1 MLSRTTLRTLM
12 TQRSLDLN
20 FRTCLGTHGQG
31 SSSVEATSVYPFYLQ
46 ECISAATGGKGD
58 TTVLI
63 PSRLAPCVVPLL
75 EQSLTDCELTVQK
88 PKVEFWIPVRID
100 WS

>member
-63 PSRLAPCVVPLL
+63 PSRLAPCLVPLL
-75 EQSLTDCELTVQK
+75 EQSLTDCEFTVQK
-88 PKVEFWIPVRID
+88 PKVEYWTPVRID